1 MLLLGM
7 VSPRKHHLKDH
18 FLRSWC
24 ERKFEGI
31 EEENILLPCV
41 QHQADKKA
49 LCSMSVLKSG
59 YDGQHPAIS
68 MSSQL

>member
-24 ERKFEGI
+24 ERKFEAI

-41 QHQADKKA
+41 QHQAD
-49 LCSMSVLKSG
+49 
-59 YDGQHPAIS
+59 
-68 MSSQL
+68 